1 MSQANEQTTAS
12 DVTISELLGA
22 VKGFLMDSALPA
34 LSGRDQFNAR
44 VAANVLG
51 IIDREQQVGPELA
64 ALDAAAA
71 QQWLSGDSGSG
82 TALQQL
88 SRALAAREIDADT
101 DFFEYLK
108 QRQLL
113 VAAINN
119 PRYASR
125 KLAEDCL
132 LYTSPSPRDMRRSRM
147 PSSA

>member
-1 MSQANEQTTAS
+1 MSQDEAQTTAS

-51 IIDREQQVGPELA
+51 IIDREQQLGPELA

-71 QQWLSGDSGSG
+71 QQWLPGDPGTG
-82 TALQQL
+82 TAPQRL
-88 SRALAAREIDADT
+88 SRALAAREIDADSH
-101 DFFEYLK
+101 FFEYLK

-125 KLAEDCL
+125 KVAEEKW
-132 LYTSPSPRDMRRSRM
+132 RDDS
-147 PSSA
+147 

>member
-1 MSQANEQTTAS
+1 MSQDSEKTTAS
-12 DVTISELLGA
+12 DITISELLGA

-51 IIDREQQVGPELA
+51 IIDREQQLGPELA

-71 QQWLSGDSGSG
+71 QQWLPGDPGPG
-82 TALQQL
+82 TAPQRL
-88 SRALAAREIDADT
+88 SRALAARQIDADRH
-101 DFFEYLK
+101 FFDYLK
-108 QRQLL
+108 KRQLL

-125 KLAEDCL
+125 KVAEEKW
-132 LYTSPSPRDMRRSRM
+132 RDDS
-147 PSSA
+147 

>member
-1 MSQANEQTTAS
+1 MSQDSQQTTVS
-12 DVTISELLGA
+12 DVAISELLAA

-51 IIDREQQVGPELA
+51 IIDREQQLGPELA

-71 QQWLSGDSGSG
+71 QQWLPGEPGPG
-82 TALQQL
+82 TTPQLL
-88 SRALAAREIDADT
+88 SRALAAREIYADT
-101 DFFEYLK
+101 HFLKYLK

-125 KLAEDCL
+125 KVAEEKW
-132 LYTSPSPRDMRRSRM
+132 RSE
-147 PSSA
+147 S

>member
-1 MSQANEQTTAS
+1 MSQADEQTTAS
-12 DVTISELLGA
+12 DVTTSELLGA

-51 IIDREQQVGPELA
+51 IIDREQQLGPELA

-71 QQWLSGDSGSG
+71 QQWLPGEAEAG
-82 TALQQL
+82 TAQQQL
-88 SRALAAREIDADT
+88 SRALAAREINT
-101 DFFEYLK
+101 DSHFFDYLK
-108 QRQLL
+108 KRQLL

-125 KLAEDCL
+125 KVAEKKW
-132 LYTSPSPRDMRRSRM
+132 RSGL
-147 PSSA
+147 

>member
-71 QQWLSGDSGSG
+71 QQWLPGDSGSG

-125 KLAEDCL
+125 KVAEE
-132 LYTSPSPRDMRRSRM
+132 RWRSE
-147 PSSA
+147 S

>member
-1 MSQANEQTTAS
+1 MSQDSEQTTAS

-51 IIDREQQVGPELA
+51 IIEREQQLGPELA
-64 ALDAAAA
+64 ALDAAA
-71 QQWLSGDSGSG
+71 QQWLPAEAAPG
-82 TALQQL
+82 TAPQQVC
-88 SRALAAREIDADT
+88 RALAAREINT
-101 DFFEYLK
+101 DSHFFDYLK
-108 QRQLL
+108 KRQLL

-125 KLAEDCL
+125 KVAEEKW
-132 LYTSPSPRDMRRSRM
+132 RDKS
-147 PSSA
+147 

>member
-125 KLAEDCL
+125 KVAEE
-132 LYTSPSPRDMRRSRM
+132 RWRSE
-147 PSSA
+147 S

>member
-1 MSQANEQTTAS
+1 MSQTNEQTTAS

-125 KLAEDCL
+125 KLAEE
-132 LYTSPSPRDMRRSRM
+132 RWRSE
-147 PSSA
+147 S

>member
-82 TALQQL
+82 TAMQQL

-125 KLAEDCL
+125 KVAEE
-132 LYTSPSPRDMRRSRM
+132 RWRSE
-147 PSSA
+147 S

>member
-71 QQWLSGDSGSG
+71 QQWLPGDSGSG

-101 DFFEYLK
+101 NFFEYLK

-125 KLAEDCL
+125 KVAEE
-132 LYTSPSPRDMRRSRM
+132 RWRSE
-147 PSSA
+147 S

>member
-1 MSQANEQTTAS
+1 MSQANEQKTAS
-12 DVTISELLGA
+12 DVTISELLEA

-125 KLAEDCL
+125 KVAEE
-132 LYTSPSPRDMRRSRM
+132 RWRSE
-147 PSSA
+147 S

>member
-51 IIDREQQVGPELA
+51 IIDREQQLGPELA

-71 QQWLSGDSGSG
+71 QQWLPGDSGSG

-125 KLAEDCL
+125 KLAEE
-132 LYTSPSPRDMRRSRM
+132 RWRSE
-147 PSSA
+147 S

>member
-1 MSQANEQTTAS
+1 MSQTNEQTTAS

-71 QQWLSGDSGSG
+71 QQWLPGDSGSG

-125 KLAEDCL
+125 KVAEE
-132 LYTSPSPRDMRRSRM
+132 RWRSE
-147 PSSA
+147 S

>member
-1 MSQANEQTTAS
+1 MSQDSEQTTAS
-12 DVTISELLGA
+12 DVTISELLAA

-51 IIDREQQVGPELA
+51 IIDREQQLGPELA

-71 QQWLSGDSGSG
+71 EQWLPGEPGPG
-82 TALQQL
+82 TTPQLL
-88 SRALAAREIDADT
+88 SRALAARKIYADAL
-101 DFFEYLK
+101 FFEYLK

-125 KLAEDCL
+125 KVAEEKW
-132 LYTSPSPRDMRRSRM
+132 RSE
-147 PSSA
+147 S

>member
-1 MSQANEQTTAS
+1 MSEDKKRTTAS
-12 DVTISELLGA
+12 DVTSSELLGA

-51 IIDREQQVGPELA
+51 IIEREQQLGPELA

-71 QQWLSGDSGSG
+71 QQWLPDEAEPS
-82 TALQQL
+82 AAPQQL
-88 SRALAAREIDADT
+88 SRALAAREINT
-101 DFFEYLK
+101 DSHFFDYLK
-108 QRQLL
+108 KRQRL

-125 KLAEDCL
+125 KVAEEKW
-132 LYTSPSPRDMRRSRM
+132 RDES
-147 PSSA
+147 

>member
-22 VKGFLMDSALPA
+22 VKSFLMDSALPA

-51 IIDREQQVGPELA
+51 IIDREQQMGPELA

-71 QQWLSGDSGSG
+71 QQWLPGDPGPG
-82 TALQQL
+82 TAPQRL
-88 SRALAAREIDADT
+88 SRALAARQIDADRH
-101 DFFEYLK
+101 FFDYLK
-108 QRQLL
+108 KRQLL

-125 KLAEDCL
+125 KVAEEKW
-132 LYTSPSPRDMRRSRM
+132 RDDS
-147 PSSA
+147 

>member
-71 QQWLSGDSGSG
+71 QQWLPGDSGSG
-82 TALQQL
+82 TALQQI

-125 KLAEDCL
+125 KVAEE
-132 LYTSPSPRDMRRSRM
+132 RWRSE
-147 PSSA
+147 S

>member
-1 MSQANEQTTAS
+1 MSQDSEHTTAS
-12 DVTISELLGA
+12 DVTVSELLGA

-51 IIDREQQVGPELA
+51 IIEREQQLGQELA

-71 QQWLSGDSGSG
+71 RQWLPGEAEPG
-82 TALQQL
+82 TAPQQL
-88 SRALAAREIDADT
+88 SRALAEREINT
-101 DFFEYLK
+101 DSHFFDYLK
-108 QRQLL
+108 KRQLL

-125 KLAEDCL
+125 KVAEEKW
-132 LYTSPSPRDMRRSRM
+132 RDES
-147 PSSA
+147 

>member
-1 MSQANEQTTAS
+1 MSQDEAQTTAS

-51 IIDREQQVGPELA
+51 IIDREQQLGPELA

-71 QQWLSGDSGSG
+71 QQWLTGDPGPG
-82 TALQQL
+82 TAPQQL
-88 SRALAAREIDADT
+88 SRALAAREIDADSH
-101 DFFEYLK
+101 FFEYLK

-125 KLAEDCL
+125 KVAEEKW
-132 LYTSPSPRDMRRSRM
+132 RDDS
-147 PSSA
+147 

>member
-1 MSQANEQTTAS
+1 MSQDSEQTTAS

-22 VKGFLMDSALPA
+22 VKGFLMDSAMPA

-64 ALDAAAA
+64 ALDAAAV
-71 QQWLSGDSGSG
+71 QQWLPGNPGSV
-82 TALQQL
+82 TAPQQL
-88 SRALAAREIDADT
+88 SRALAAREIDADS

-113 VAAINN
+113 VAAMNN

-125 KLAEDCL
+125 KVAEERWRGE
-132 LYTSPSPRDMRRSRM
+132 S
-147 PSSA
+147 

>member
-1 MSQANEQTTAS
+1 MSQDEEQTTAS

-34 LSGRDQFNAR
+34 LSGRDQFNTR

-51 IIDREQQVGPELA
+51 IIDREQQLGPELA

-71 QQWLSGDSGSG
+71 QQWLPGDPGPG
-82 TALQQL
+82 TAPQRL
-88 SRALAAREIDADT
+88 SRALAAREIDADSH
-101 DFFEYLK
+101 FFEYLK
-108 QRQLL
+108 QRQLM

-125 KLAEDCL
+125 KVAEEKW
-132 LYTSPSPRDMRRSRM
+132 RSK
-147 PSSA
+147 S

>member
-1 MSQANEQTTAS
+1 MSQDSEQTTAS

-34 LSGRDQFNAR
+34 LYGRDQFNAR

-51 IIDREQQVGPELA
+51 IIDREQQLGPELA

-71 QQWLSGDSGSG
+71 QQWLTGDPGPG
-82 TALQQL
+82 TAPQQL
-88 SRALAAREIDADT
+88 SRALAAREIDADS

-125 KLAEDCL
+125 KMAEERWQ
-132 LYTSPSPRDMRRSRM
+132 SES
-147 PSSA
+147 

>member
-1 MSQANEQTTAS
+1 MSQDSEQTTAS

-51 IIDREQQVGPELA
+51 IIEREQQLGPELA
-64 ALDAAAA
+64 ALDAAA
-71 QQWLSGDSGSG
+71 QQWLPAEAAPG
-82 TALQQL
+82 TAPQQV
-88 SRALAAREIDADT
+88 SRALAAREINT
-101 DFFEYLK
+101 DSHFFDYLK
-108 QRQLL
+108 KRQLL

-125 KLAEDCL
+125 KVAEEKW
-132 LYTSPSPRDMRRSRM
+132 RDES
-147 PSSA
+147 

>member
-12 DVTISELLGA
+12 DVTISELLEA

-71 QQWLSGDSGSG
+71 QQWLPGDSGSG

-125 KLAEDCL
+125 KVAEE
-132 LYTSPSPRDMRRSRM
+132 RWRSE
-147 PSSA
+147 S

>member
-1 MSQANEQTTAS
+1 MSQDSEQTTAS
-12 DVTISELLGA
+12 DVTISELLEA
-22 VKGFLMDSALPA
+22 VKGFLMDSAMPA

-51 IIDREQQVGPELA
+51 IIDREQQLGPELA
-64 ALDAAAA
+64 ALDAAAV
-71 QQWLSGDSGSG
+71 QQWLPGDPGSV

-88 SRALAAREIDADT
+88 SRALAAREIDADS

-125 KLAEDCL
+125 KVAEE
-132 LYTSPSPRDMRRSRM
+132 RWRSE
-147 PSSA
+147 S

>member
-1 MSQANEQTTAS
+1 MSQDEEQTTAS
-12 DVTISELLGA
+12 DVSASELLGA

-51 IIDREQQVGPELA
+51 IIDREQQLGPELA

-71 QQWLSGDSGSG
+71 EQWLSGDLGDGSSP
-82 TALQQL
+82 QQL
-88 SRALAAREIDADT
+88 SRALAAREIDADRH
-101 DFFEYLK
+101 FFDYLK
-108 QRQLL
+108 KRQLL

-125 KLAEDCL
+125 KVAEAKWRED
-132 LYTSPSPRDMRRSRM
+132 S
-147 PSSA
+147 

>member
-1 MSQANEQTTAS
+1 MSQDSEQTTAS

-51 IIDREQQVGPELA
+51 IIDRELQVGPELA
-64 ALDAAAA
+64 ALDAAAT
-71 QQWLSGDSGSG
+71 QQWLPGDSGSG

-125 KLAEDCL
+125 KVAEE
-132 LYTSPSPRDMRRSRM
+132 RWRSE
-147 PSSA
+147 S

>member
-71 QQWLSGDSGSG
+71 QQWLPGDSGSG

-88 SRALAAREIDADT
+88 SRALAAREIGADT

-125 KLAEDCL
+125 KVAEE
-132 LYTSPSPRDMRRSRM
+132 RWRSE
-147 PSSA
+147 S

>member
-71 QQWLSGDSGSG
+71 QQWLSGESGSG

-125 KLAEDCL
+125 KVAEE
-132 LYTSPSPRDMRRSRM
+132 RWRSE
-147 PSSA
+147 S

>member
-1 MSQANEQTTAS
+1 MSQDETQTTAS

-51 IIDREQQVGPELA
+51 IIDREQQLGPELA

-71 QQWLSGDSGSG
+71 QQCLPGDPGPG
-82 TALQQL
+82 TAPQRL
-88 SRALAAREIDADT
+88 SRALAAREIDADSH
-101 DFFEYLK
+101 FFEYLK

-125 KLAEDCL
+125 KVAEEKW
-132 LYTSPSPRDMRRSRM
+132 RDDS
-147 PSSA
+147 